1 MCEKKKRKQRLGDMG
16 DTDDKGDMVLSSE
29 KKGGLEIQD
38 SFNSDR
44 WAVMLPVLLAVG

>member
-16 DTDDKGDMVLSSE
+16 DTGDMVLSSE
-29 KKGGLEIQD
+29 KKEGIEIQD